1 MQQTTAPAEPQP
13 RSFEW
18 GWLDGK
24 WYDSIFILGVMVLAI
39 ASGLI
44 VLWNPNLFY
53 PVLLVDL
60 WLLGYHHVIATFTKL
75 AGTAEDRKENSFL
88 IYWLPLLVLGG
99 VVGLYHTLG
108 VWSIVTVYF
117 FWQWFH
123 YTRQAYGIEAF
134 YRRKATFPTLQNQ
147 WLTHLAI
154 WSIPAWG
161 ILHRMA
167 QGWEEFLFLP
177 IWLPAIPDRLVYIA
191 GIVALATTVW
201 WVIARFRDYQQG
213 RLSIAQTG
221 FIASHMII
229 FMVGYVAIKDINI
242 GWLVA
247 NVWHNAQ
254 YILFVWLYNTKRFGR
269 EIEPSAGKP
278 FAVMH
283 YISQRQPLRVLCYF
297 TFTLLMTTIFYQSVS
312 STFQFFAG
320 DDLVL
325 LSTLYVIGYQTI
337 NFHHYVVDGLIW
349 KARKK
354 KHREVLQ
361 VS

>member
-1 MQQTTAPAEPQP
+1 MQQVQTAGAPRP
-13 RSFEW
+13 RSFEF

-24 WYDSIFILGVMVLAI
+24 WYDSTLIVGVMLLAI
-39 ASGLI
+39 ASGAL
-44 VLWNPNLFY
+44 VLWRPELFWY
-53 PVLLVDL
+53 VLLADL

-75 AGTAEDRKENSFL
+75 AGTAEDRKENAFL
-88 IYWLPLLVLGG
+88 IYVLPFIVLAG
-99 VVGLYHTLG
+99 VYALYLGVGL
-108 VWSIVTVYF
+108 WAIVTVYF

-123 YTRQAYGIEAF
+123 YTRQAYGIEVF
-134 YRRKATFPTLQNQ
+134 YRRKATFPTQQSQL
-147 WLTHLAI
+147 LTHLAI
-154 WSIPAWG
+154 WSIPVWG
-161 ILHRMA
+161 VLNRSA

-177 IWLPAIPDRLVYIA
+177 VWLPAVPERLAFVA
-191 GIVALATTVW
+191 GIIALAVTVW
-201 WVIARFRDYQQG
+201 WVIARIKDYQQG

-221 FIASHMII
+221 FVASHMVV
-229 FMVGYVAIKDINI
+229 FMVGYIAIKDINV

-283 YISQRQPLRVLCYF
+283 YISQRQPLRVMCYF
-297 TFTLLMTTIFYQSVS
+297 AFTLLMTTIFYQSVN
-312 STFQFFAG
+312 AG
-320 DDLVL
+320 LQWIAAGNMVL
-325 LSTLYVIGYQTI
+325 LSTLYVVGYQTI